1 MPMGSYRGGK
11 TSLPK
16 KVGKRMDSEMRM
28 EKMNKAMDSMRK
40 GMGPK
45 LKGKDGD
52 PFAEGMVKKAKGGMV
67 KKAGGGMMMKYRKG
81 GMAKKGC

>member
-1 MPMGSYRGGK
+1 MPMGSYRGSK

-16 KVGKRMDSEMRM
+16 KVGKRMDSEMRF
-28 EKMNKAMDSMRK
+28 EKMNKMVESMRK

-45 LKGKDGD
+45 VKGKGID
-52 PFAEGMVKKAKGGMV
+52 PYAEGMVKKAKGGMV
-67 KKAGGGMMMKYRKG
+67 KKAKG